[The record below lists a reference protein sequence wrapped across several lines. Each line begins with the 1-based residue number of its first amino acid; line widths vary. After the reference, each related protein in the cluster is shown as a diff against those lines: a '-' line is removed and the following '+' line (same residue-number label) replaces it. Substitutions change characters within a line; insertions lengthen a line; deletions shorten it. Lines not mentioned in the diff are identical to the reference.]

1 MNGNREMNMLGR
13 LLLEI
18 FSVGTSVATVVCFVF
33 FSGNKGTNSK
43 RNIIIFG
50 LPRTVDIIK
59 TVYGLVSHF
68 FVVIVFI
75 TPDGMIA
82 D

>member
-1 MNGNREMNMLGR
+1 MNTLDR

-18 FSVGTSVATVVCFVF
+18 FSVGNSVATVVCFVF
-33 FSGNKGTNSK
+33 FSGNNTKGTNSK
-43 RNIIIFG
+43 INIIIFG

-68 FVVIVFI
+68 LLSLSLLLP
-75 TPDGMIA
+75 TE
-82 D
+82 